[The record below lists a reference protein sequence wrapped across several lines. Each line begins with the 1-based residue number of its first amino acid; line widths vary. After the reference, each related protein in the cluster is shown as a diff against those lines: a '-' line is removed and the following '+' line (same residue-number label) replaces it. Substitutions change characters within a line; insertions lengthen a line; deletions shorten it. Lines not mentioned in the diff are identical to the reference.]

1 MGAARWWQWLNPGSV
16 SWLELVF
23 AAGGGW
29 RGLTSLFPACNWRK
43 EAKRHAQIHPVP
55 SRCPRGSR
63 VPVLR
68 RDPMGWGA
76 QGPPAGASVPL
87 HTSIRLLG
95 VGVVSK
101 GYQRVALGWR
111 SGSRTHRGAPQVW
124 GRTSGRRWLPQLQV
138 EAIKVPSQGDV
149 WPEGFLKLG
158 FSNRN
163 QIFIFFILHSSV
175 VLKKM
180 CICAFF
186 YLLTKPES

>member
-1 MGAARWWQWLNPGSV
+1 MNGGRLGAAHRWQWPYPGSV

-29 RGLTSLFPACNWRK
+29 QGLTSLFPACNWRR

-55 SRCPRGSR
+55 SRRPRGSR

-76 QGPPAGASVPL
+76 QGPPAGTSVHL
-87 HTSIRLLG
+87 HTSIGLLG
-95 VGVVSK
+95 VGVLSK

-111 SGSRTHRGAPQVW
+111 SGSRTHRGTPQAW
-124 GRTSGRRWLPQLQV
+124 GRTSGRRWLPQLQA
-138 EAIKVPSQGDV
+138 EAIKVPSHGDV
-149 WPEGFLKLG
+149 WPEDFLKLG

-163 QIFIFFILHSSV
+163 QIFFIILHSSV
-175 VLKKM
+175 VLKK
-180 CICAFF
+180 CAFVHSF
-186 YLLTKPES
+186 IF